1 MIFAKRFTEHCV
13 QVWKEDINTSVMI
26 DKLLQNQ
33 DRSYC
38 LCCASVMVNT
48 LGKEDIHIRT
58 NCKLAKIV
66 LWEFRFN
73 CFLELLYKELF
84 SPCCLCIVAINH
96 YWESCT

>member
-1 MIFAKRFTEHCV
+1 MIFAKSFTEHCV
-13 QVWKEDINTSVMI
+13 QVYKEDINTSVMI

-33 DRSYC
+33 GCSYC
-38 LCCASVMVNT
+38 LCCGSVTVNT

-84 SPCCLCIVAINH
+84 SPFSLCIAAVN
-96 YWESCT
+96 Y